1 MAKSLLLDV
10 KYDTTGTGRIDIFR
24 ETMPDLNIIDW
35 SEKDKRPTDFSDV
48 IYALG
53 WKPDAGLFASLP
65 DLKVMFSVGA
75 GVDHMLLD
83 PDLPTHLPLVR
94 FVDDSLTRR
103 MGEWVGLQCL
113 MHLRQQRKYDQQ
125 QYQAKWLD
133 HSQPDAPQLRVG
145 IMGLGVLG
153 QEAARVLKFLQ
164 FQVNGWS
171 RSQKN
176 IDGVT
181 CYDGARLDEFLA
193 NTDILVGLL
202 PHTPETTGIFNAE
215 LFSKLPRETP
225 IGGPVFINGGRGK
238 SQVET
243 DIVAALESGVLG
255 GVSLDVFEKEP
266 LPADSPLWKFT
277 NAILT
282 PHVASVSDT
291 YALANHVAGQIKRF
305 ESGLD
310 LQHLVDRSLGY

>member
-1 MAKSLLLDV
+1 MTGNLLLDI
-10 KYDTTGTGRIDIFR
+10 KFDTSEKIGIFR
-24 ETMPDLNIIDW
+24 EIMPDREIIDW
-35 SEKDKRPTDFSDV
+35 SEEHNRPTDFSD
-48 IYALG
+48 ITYALG
-53 WKPDAGLFASLP
+53 WKPDAGLFASMSE
-65 DLKVMFSVGA
+65 LKVMFSVGA

-83 PDLPTHLPLVR
+83 PTLPEHLPLVR
-94 FVDDSLTRR
+94 FVDDTLTRR

-125 QYQAKWLD
+125 QFQAKWLD
-133 HSQPDAPQLRVG
+133 LPQPDADQLRVG

-153 QEAARVLKFLQ
+153 QEAARVLRFLQ

-176 IDGVT
+176 IDGVK
-181 CYDGARLDEFLA
+181 CYDGARLDEFLS

-202 PHTPETTGIFNAE
+202 PHTPQTTGIFNAD
-215 LFSKLPRETP
+215 LFSKLPRITP

-266 LPADSPLWKFT
+266 LPVDSLLWKFT

-291 YALANHVAGQIKRF
+291 YALANHVAGQINRF
-305 ESGLD
+305 ENGLD
-310 LQHLVDRSLGY
+310 LQHLVDRSVGY